1 MDFDSASERL
11 DAQITRQ
18 IAINRQILGE
28 DIPQLNPKY
37 SDVLIPE
44 RSSPLLWLVRSPE
57 IGI

>member
-1 MDFDSASERL
+1 MDL

-37 SDVLIPE
+37 SDVLMKPASPE